1 MPMKP
6 QDSCSSSTM
15 TLRCSANYVV
25 IVKSASYGV
34 AQIAGSCA
42 YTPGDCVADAMNAI
56 TCTTDAVSCV
66 VFATRKKLPQCS
78 DKFNDYLHVEF
89 DCVPL
94 SMDDPAKEY
103 NVCQNGTDITSDY
116 GIIKSPGYPTQFQ
129 TTTAECFRSIQV
141 PSNKTIRLWLTDLY
155 IGSTLGNCVND
166 HVYVVDSI
174 QTYRHCSRVRYSYPY
189 LCSSTIIIQ
198 YFVKSQF
205 SIYRGMRMY
214 YDIIDRPANDN
225 CPNSNGTITTVRPT
239 PDTTT
244 TINQITTTV
253 TPTYVLLGIASPTL
267 SFQLCKGQSSTIQC
281 PVNYGVVTTTNI
293 FGVTQSGLCEDH
305 DAAKHC
311 VVTTA
316 PTFVCRQS
324 CTYFYPGNRIIPS
337 CGNKIAT
344 YQYVDYQCIP
354 TKTELISPNTSCPL
368 DGSKVPIQ
376 INRRGRFQSLN
387 YPNLKRMNCTYRLK
401 TDQGNIMNIYGLD
414 VSLNGFIND
423 CKQNKITF
431 IEDGESE
438 GSDFCEQRSYS
449 LLYSSCSNELDFRYI
464 VNNEAAFLS
473 SGVEL
478 YIESQARP
486 SDWTC
491 GKPVVTSPQTTI
503 RTTPFTTPTAGVL
516 VNESVMYARD
526 EVESNICFGRSSS
539 YSCPLGYTFMII
551 GAFYGVKKQ
560 ASNQCEFVQ
569 GDCTQEALAT
579 ITQCRNDV
587 PNCYLA
593 YSTRRRLAYC
603 SDNYADYLHITS
615 QCIPSRSVGNI
626 SSVPTYDICDTN
638 NPIDNMHGII
648 SSPSFPNYRQTTNEC
663 KRRLNGVLDRILK
676 IWINEMAISSG
687 GQRHSDV
694 IDEDSGEPDLVIYK
708 NYDTKNLDK
717 LEEMHP
723 SIRDICVND
732 YLIINAPHVAY
743 VYCGTRKL
751 AILPICTTAI
761 DIQYKTSAPPNL
773 FYKGFKLYFEWIPKP
788 IDLICPGISP
798 VTTTITPSNE
808 TSTTCS
814 GPLELSPIYSSHVCL
829 GTSTTL
835 TCPCGSDYVLAIIET
850 NYAVTGTGLC
860 EIPSLSHCRQEA
872 SLGLTCTHSCF
883 VEYDIP
889 KPLIQCGS
897 QNADYINIDY
907 ECVPTRL
914 PNHENPIDICGST
927 STSTIALNKVM
938 MVSPQY
944 PTLGGAR
951 TCSKKIEAPSDKI
964 WMIYIVD
971 LFLEGQN
978 DIGDC
983 NAASLT
989 INDGNDKVVLCGLQQ
1004 PGLVM
1009 VSCGN
1014 VVELKFISTHQA
1026 LGYRGFKVYS
1036 QTIDLPG
1043 NWACKPPNMT
1053 ITTTTTRKTSPP
1065 TTTVLPPSLQIPA
1078 YGGTTTSNGTRQYC
1092 KFPFTYQGN
1101 SQSNCLTVDPPIP
1114 APGPGVQEPWCS
1126 LTSNF
1131 DTDRQWG
1138 FCDLSV
1144 TDTSIYDI
1152 CRGQLQTLRC
1162 PPGYVIDIITA
1173 DYAAK
1178 PDGNIGT
1185 GACVYDTSD
1194 CFQSDSS
1201 TVQNV
1206 CAGKPSCTA
1215 IHFAK
1220 TLVAC
1225 QNRPSAYLH
1234 IDYTCIPNDISSIT
1248 TYNLCDNSS
1257 LPQGNTRRGYLTS
1270 PNFPNTPS
1278 NIDCTF
1284 NLQTL
1289 KPYQDIYVYVLDM
1302 DLNSP
1307 NLIGQDCAKDRFIVS
1322 SDNNVMEMCGRSY
1335 TNFLLNTCH
1344 SSVSFQLI
1352 RTSDARGRGVKLYFE
1367 FRERSPQQIC
1377 PEIMTT
1383 ISTPRPSP
1391 PTGPSTTTLE
1401 PSESTG
1407 PSPRYLK
1414 TLCFPDVSSLFG
1426 TNNFQCQTNYV
1437 LVILRAFYG
1446 RGSRCDYSPGDC
1458 TSEADNVYRLCS
1470 GKQKCSVPFL
1480 NPVTL
1485 PECNKVMAN
1494 YLLVEYQ
1501 CLPTPTIVTNAAD
1514 LCTGQINDI
1523 SGNSGLLKSPS
1534 YPTYAQTQCANV
1546 SLTSLAGSDLVIY
1559 MYLIDISIGLSDPN
1573 TGECLNDYLELTYQC
1588 NNQAYTRRICGT
1600 RLTELLFSTCSS
1612 TDKIFA
1618 SYNLVSQDSQTQR
1631 GFALLYHLVPTA
1643 NIPTT
1648 KTTIAT
1654 TTTTKSTSTTPAG
1667 IGPVSTPVQIA
1678 STCVQQSLVLRCNQP
1693 EYVLVIHKVQLATTT
1708 SGSCSYSVDDC
1719 FEDRTNLY
1727 NTCGGK
1733 LSCFIFPPLIQMKSC
1748 NNSRSNYLYAEYQCI
1763 PTRPKLNLDTCS
1775 SVGTVQK
1782 VQGGAIIS
1790 SLNYTSEYKDCK
1802 VELQSNPLLGSLRH
1816 KAFRVYILTLNLPI
1830 TQTVREQ
1837 GVQCGDNDPS
1847 IEINDIESGLT
1858 RLCGNSHTRYLLET
1872 CSNTIELRFRNH
1884 ILSIGT
1890 AKYKGFEIYIE
1901 SIENEK
1907 CRPTPSPVSPTQ
1919 PFDISYKYA
1928 CGLTNGLESV
1938 RFGCTPD
1945 FGLVFFQSYHFATKQ
1960 PNQCDITDF
1969 TCLFPSEQPR
1979 AQCAGQQDCVY
1990 TVSMPIS
1997 PQSSPCQ
2004 ADSTGFYF
2012 QCLPMKPSTLYSTAK
2027 FCWDTETSNTVGFI
2041 ETPGYPN
2048 TYQNGKSQCTLT
2060 IRLPNN
2066 SDGKKLYIYI
2076 IELSLRD
2083 GSISNPP
2090 TTGECVDSIKYTDG
2104 DATYSLCGKIDQP
2117 VFEYYTDRRE
2127 LNLTLN
2133 IVDIIPPSQW
2143 SYWQGAR
2150 LFYMID
2156 NQTIPSPSVIP
2167 GSSTSITTTT
2177 TRQITRTPIVVTDPP
2192 SKPKPKPGGLIAGI
2206 IVAIIAVV
2214 ACIVGYVMYRRNLSS
2229 KASNAPTVIYGD
2241 TGIITVD
2248 GMSSNGTT
2256 TKRGSIK
2263 ASSLKGPA
2271 TGFTSPFYKKSKTT
2285 ENQEVE
2291 NATNA

>member
-1014 VVELKFISTHQA
+1014 VVELKFVSTHQA

-1178 PDGNIGT
+1178 PDGNIG
-1185 GACVYDTSD
+1185 
-1194 CFQSDSS
+1194 
-1201 TVQNV
+1201 
-1206 CAGKPSCTA
+1206 
-1215 IHFAK
+1215 
-1220 TLVAC
+1220 
-1225 QNRPSAYLH
+1225 
-1234 IDYTCIPNDISSIT
+1234 
-1248 TYNLCDNSS
+1248 
-1257 LPQGNTRRGYLTS
+1257 
-1270 PNFPNTPS
+1270 
-1278 NIDCTF
+1278 
-1284 NLQTL
+1284 
-1289 KPYQDIYVYVLDM
+1289 
-1302 DLNSP
+1302 
-1307 NLIGQDCAKDRFIVS
+1307 
-1322 SDNNVMEMCGRSY
+1322 
-1335 TNFLLNTCH
+1335 
-1344 SSVSFQLI
+1344 
-1352 RTSDARGRGVKLYFE
+1352 
-1367 FRERSPQQIC
+1367 
-1377 PEIMTT
+1377 
-1383 ISTPRPSP
+1383 
-1391 PTGPSTTTLE
+1391 
-1401 PSESTG
+1401 
-1407 PSPRYLK
+1407 
-1414 TLCFPDVSSLFG
+1414 
-1426 TNNFQCQTNYV
+1426 
-1437 LVILRAFYG
+1437 
-1446 RGSRCDYSPGDC
+1446 
-1458 TSEADNVYRLCS
+1458 
-1470 GKQKCSVPFL
+1470 
-1480 NPVTL
+1480 
-1485 PECNKVMAN
+1485 
-1494 YLLVEYQ
+1494 
-1501 CLPTPTIVTNAAD
+1501 
-1514 LCTGQINDI
+1514 
-1523 SGNSGLLKSPS
+1523 
-1534 YPTYAQTQCANV
+1534 
-1546 SLTSLAGSDLVIY
+1546 
-1559 MYLIDISIGLSDPN
+1559 
-1573 TGECLNDYLELTYQC
+1573 
-1588 NNQAYTRRICGT
+1588 
-1600 RLTELLFSTCSS
+1600 
-1612 TDKIFA
+1612 
-1618 SYNLVSQDSQTQR
+1618 
-1631 GFALLYHLVPTA
+1631 
-1643 NIPTT
+1643 
-1648 KTTIAT
+1648 
-1654 TTTTKSTSTTPAG
+1654 
-1667 IGPVSTPVQIA
+1667 
-1678 STCVQQSLVLRCNQP
+1678 
-1693 EYVLVIHKVQLATTT
+1693 
-1708 SGSCSYSVDDC
+1708 
-1719 FEDRTNLY
+1719 
-1727 NTCGGK
+1727 
-1733 LSCFIFPPLIQMKSC
+1733 
-1748 NNSRSNYLYAEYQCI
+1748 
-1763 PTRPKLNLDTCS
+1763 
-1775 SVGTVQK
+1775 
-1782 VQGGAIIS
+1782 
-1790 SLNYTSEYKDCK
+1790 
-1802 VELQSNPLLGSLRH
+1802 
-1816 KAFRVYILTLNLPI
+1816 
-1830 TQTVREQ
+1830 
-1837 GVQCGDNDPS
+1837 
-1847 IEINDIESGLT
+1847 
-1858 RLCGNSHTRYLLET
+1858 
-1872 CSNTIELRFRNH
+1872 
-1884 ILSIGT
+1884 
-1890 AKYKGFEIYIE
+1890 
-1901 SIENEK
+1901 
-1907 CRPTPSPVSPTQ
+1907 
-1919 PFDISYKYA
+1919 
-1928 CGLTNGLESV
+1928 
-1938 RFGCTPD
+1938 
-1945 FGLVFFQSYHFATKQ
+1945 
-1960 PNQCDITDF
+1960 
-1969 TCLFPSEQPR
+1969 
-1979 AQCAGQQDCVY
+1979 
-1990 TVSMPIS
+1990 
-1997 PQSSPCQ
+1997 
-2004 ADSTGFYF
+2004 
-2012 QCLPMKPSTLYSTAK
+2012 
-2027 FCWDTETSNTVGFI
+2027 
-2041 ETPGYPN
+2041 
-2048 TYQNGKSQCTLT
+2048 
-2060 IRLPNN
+2060 
-2066 SDGKKLYIYI
+2066 
-2076 IELSLRD
+2076 
-2083 GSISNPP
+2083 
-2090 TTGECVDSIKYTDG
+2090 
-2104 DATYSLCGKIDQP
+2104 
-2117 VFEYYTDRRE
+2117 
-2127 LNLTLN
+2127 
-2133 IVDIIPPSQW
+2133 
-2143 SYWQGAR
+2143 
-2150 LFYMID
+2150 
-2156 NQTIPSPSVIP
+2156 
-2167 GSSTSITTTT
+2167 
-2177 TRQITRTPIVVTDPP
+2177 
-2192 SKPKPKPGGLIAGI
+2192 
-2206 IVAIIAVV
+2206 
-2214 ACIVGYVMYRRNLSS
+2214 
-2229 KASNAPTVIYGD
+2229 
-2241 TGIITVD
+2241 
-2248 GMSSNGTT
+2248 
-2256 TKRGSIK
+2256 
-2263 ASSLKGPA
+2263 
-2271 TGFTSPFYKKSKTT
+2271 
-2285 ENQEVE
+2285 
-2291 NATNA
+2291 

>member
-66 VFATRKKLPQCS
+66 VFAIRKKLPQCS

-103 NVCQNGTDITSDY
+103 NICQNGTDITSDY

-129 TTTAECFRSIQV
+129 TTTPECFRSIQV

-174 QTYRHCSRVRYSYPY
+174 QTYRHCFRVRYSYPY

-198 YFVKSQF
+198 YFVKSQL

-225 CPNSNGTITTVRPT
+225 CPNSNVTITTVRPT

-253 TPTYVLLGIASPTL
+253 TPTYVLLGIASSTL

-281 PVNYGVVTTTNI
+281 PVNYGVVITTNI

-311 VVTTA
+311 VATTA

-324 CTYFYPGNRIIPS
+324 CTYFYSGNRIIPS
-337 CGNKIAT
+337 CGNKIGT

-401 TDQGNIMNIYGLD
+401 TDPGNIMNIYGLD
-414 VSLNGFIND
+414 VSLNGFVND

-438 GSDFCEQRSYS
+438 GSAFCEQRSYS

-473 SGVEL
+473 FGVEL

-551 GAFYGVKKQ
+551 G
-560 ASNQCEFVQ
+560 
-569 GDCTQEALAT
+569 DCTQEALAT

-587 PNCYLA
+587 PNCYLS
-593 YSTRRRLAYC
+593 YLTRRRLAYC
-603 SDNYADYLHITS
+603 SDNYADYLHLTS
-615 QCIPSRSVGNI
+615 QCVPSKSVENI
-626 SSVPTYDICDTN
+626 TNVRTYDICDTN
-638 NPIDNMHGII
+638 SSIASMNGII
-648 SSPSFPNYRQTTNEC
+648 SSPNFPSYQQTANEC

-676 IWINEMAISSG
+676 IWINEMTISNSD
-687 GQRHSDV
+687 QRHSDV

-708 NYDTKNLDK
+708 NYDTKNLDE
-717 LEEMHP
+717 LEDMHP
-723 SIRDICVND
+723 AIRDTCVND
-732 YLIINAPHVAY
+732 YLIINAPRVAY

-761 DIQYKTSAPPNL
+761 DIQYKTSSPPNL
-773 FYKGFKLYFEWIPKP
+773 FYKGFKLYFEWLPKP

-814 GPLELSPIYSSHVCL
+814 GPLELSPIYSSHICL

-914 PNHENPIDICGST
+914 PNHENPIDICGSA
-927 STSTIALNKVM
+927 STSTIALNKFM

-951 TCSKKIEAPSDKI
+951 TCSKTIEAPSGKI

-989 INDGNDKVVLCGLQQ
+989 INDGSDKVVLCGLQQ
-1004 PGLVM
+1004 TQLVM

-1014 VVELKFISTHQA
+1014 VVELKFVSTDQA

-1036 QTIDLPG
+1036 QTIDLPS
-1043 NWACKPPNMT
+1043 NWVCKPPNMT
-1053 ITTTTTRKTSPP
+1053 IATTMTRKTSPP
-1065 TTTVLPPSLQIPA
+1065 TTAVLPPSLQIPA

-1101 SQSNCLTVDPPIP
+1101 SESNCLTVDPPIP

-1144 TDTSIYDI
+1144 TDTTIYDI

-1162 PPGYVIDIITA
+1162 PPGYVIDITTA

-1178 PDGNIGT
+1178 PDGNIGA
-1185 GACVYDTSD
+1185 GACVYDKND

-1201 TVQNV
+1201 TIQNS
-1206 CAGKPSCTA
+1206 CAGKPSCTVF
-1215 IHFAK
+1215 HFAK
-1220 TLVAC
+1220 TLATC
-1225 QNRPSAYLH
+1225 ENRPSAYLH
-1234 IDYTCIPNDISSIT
+1234 IGYTCIPNDMPSIT
-1248 TYNLCDNSS
+1248 TYNLCDNGS
-1257 LPQGNTRRGYLTS
+1257 LPPMNTSRGFITS
-1270 PNFPNTPS
+1270 PNFPTTPS

-1289 KPYQDIYVYVLDM
+1289 KPYEDIYLYILDM

-1307 NLIGQDCAKDRFIVS
+1307 NLIGQSCTKDRFIVS

-1335 TNFLLNTCH
+1335 TDFLLSTCH
-1344 SSVSFQLI
+1344 SSVLLQLI

-1367 FRERSPQQIC
+1367 FRGRSPQDIC
-1377 PEIMTT
+1377 SEIITT
-1383 ISTPRPSP
+1383 ISTLQPTP
-1391 PTGPSTTTLE
+1391 PTGLTTIPK
-1401 PSESTG
+1401 PSESIG
-1407 PSPRYLK
+1407 PSPHYVT
-1414 TLCFPDVSSLFG
+1414 TLCFPDTSSLFG
-1426 TNNFQCQTNYV
+1426 TNNFQCQTNYI

-1480 NPVTL
+1480 NPVTF
-1485 PECNKVMAN
+1485 PECNRVTAN
-1494 YLLVEYQ
+1494 YLFVEYQ
-1501 CLPTPTIVTNAAD
+1501 CLPTPTIVSNTAD
-1514 LCTGQINDI
+1514 LCIGQISDFNGT
-1523 SGNSGLLKSPS
+1523 SGILQSTSYPS
-1534 YPTYAQTQCANV
+1534 YTQTQCTNV
-1546 SLTSLAGSDLVIY
+1546 TLSSLDGSNLVMH
-1559 MYLIDISIGLSDPN
+1559 MYLIDLSISSSDPH
-1573 TGECLNDYLELTYQC
+1573 TGECLNDYLELSYQC
-1588 NNQAYTRRICGT
+1588 NNIAYTRRLCGM
-1600 RLTELLFSTCSS
+1600 RSTELLFRTCLP

-1618 SYNLVSQDSQTQR
+1618 SYNLLGNDSQSQR
-1631 GFALLYHLVPTA
+1631 GFALLYHLVPRA
-1643 NIPTT
+1643 NVPT
-1648 KTTIAT
+1648 IEAT
-1654 TTTTKSTSTTPAG
+1654 TTLTSSG
-1667 IGPVSTPVQIA
+1667 IDAVSTPIQL
-1678 STCVQQSLVLRCNQP
+1678 STVCAQESLSLRCDQSG
-1693 EYVLVIHKVQLATTT
+1693 YVLVLHKIQLGVSATV
-1708 SGSCSYSVDDC
+1708 SCNYSLDDC
-1719 FEDRTNLY
+1719 FEDYTSFY
-1727 NTCGGK
+1727 NNCTGTTICN
-1733 LSCFIFPPLIQMKSC
+1733 IFSPLTQIASC
-1748 NNSRSNYLYAEYQCI
+1748 NNSQSNYLYVEHQCI
-1763 PTRPKLNLDTCS
+1763 PASTKLDLDICS
-1775 SVGTVQK
+1775 SAGSVQI
-1782 VQGGAIIS
+1782 VADSTIIS
-1790 SLNYTSEYKDCK
+1790 SLNYTSEYKECK
-1802 VELQSNPLLGSLRH
+1802 VELRTNSLLPSQTHRGF
-1816 KAFRVYILTLNLPI
+1816 KIYILTLNLPI
-1830 TQTVREQ
+1830 EHSQ
-1837 GVQCGDNDPS
+1837 GSQCDPDDPS
-1847 IEINDIESGLT
+1847 IEIDDPELGLT
-1858 RLCGNSHTRYLLET
+1858 RLCGDSHTRFLFET
-1872 CSNTIELRFRNH
+1872 CSNTIEIRYKNTLVNT
-1884 ILSIGT
+1884 T
-1890 AKYKGFEIYIE
+1890 AVEYKGFEIYVE
-1901 SIENEK
+1901 SIENDE
-1907 CRPTPSPVSPTQ
+1907 CRLINTIDTT
-1919 PFDISYKYA
+1919 YA
-1928 CGLTNGLESV
+1928 SVGLTSTTTTFI
-1938 RFGCTPD
+1938 RD
-1945 FGLVFFQSYHFATKQ
+1945 FNT
-1960 PNQCDITDF
+1960 T
-1969 TCLFPSEQPR
+1969 
-1979 AQCAGQQDCVY
+1979 
-1990 TVSMPIS
+1990 IS
-1997 PQSSPCQ
+1997 
-2004 ADSTGFYF
+2004 
-2012 QCLPMKPSTLYSTAK
+2012 
-2027 FCWDTETSNTVGFI
+2027 TSNLPLIIGLSVGLGVPI
-2041 ETPGYPN
+2041 VLGVIGGLIYYIKVVIP
-2048 TYQNGKSQCTLT
+2048 
-2060 IRLPNN
+2060 
-2066 SDGKKLYIYI
+2066 KKKVF
-2076 IELSLRD
+2076 
-2083 GSISNPP
+2083 ISNPARN
-2090 TTGECVDSIKYTDG
+2090 E
-2104 DATYSLCGKIDQP
+2104 
-2117 VFEYYTDRRE
+2117 
-2127 LNLTLN
+2127 
-2133 IVDIIPPSQW
+2133 IP
-2143 SYWQGAR
+2143 
-2150 LFYMID
+2150 M
-2156 NQTIPSPSVIP
+2156 
-2167 GSSTSITTTT
+2167 
-2177 TRQITRTPIVVTDPP
+2177 
-2192 SKPKPKPGGLIAGI
+2192 
-2206 IVAIIAVV
+2206 
-2214 ACIVGYVMYRRNLSS
+2214 
-2229 KASNAPTVIYGD
+2229 
-2241 TGIITVD
+2241 
-2248 GMSSNGTT
+2248 
-2256 TKRGSIK
+2256 
-2263 ASSLKGPA
+2263 
-2271 TGFTSPFYKKSKTT
+2271 T
-2285 ENQEVE
+2285 EK
-2291 NATNA
+2291 